1 MSAIAKKTA
10 RKKTIDPPV
19 AGPEKPRT
27 VRKLSG
33 IHEITNAI
41 TSQLDLNKI
50 LEVVFRES
58 KKIIRYDLA
67 SIDLLDK
74 TGKISIVYFLEPTRR
89 GKIKLGETFPLE
101 GTGIEWVIKN
111 KRALIRTDFS
121 REMSYREDP
130 YIRETGILSG
140 IVIPLIYR
148 EKVIGTFNLG
158 SKRKNSYHR
167 KDERILGIIAG
178 HIAIALE
185 NARIH
190 KELRDHAQNLEAEVE
205 ERTKELQNN
214 IENLQA
220 AQVKLIQT
228 EKLAATSKLV
238 AGVAHEVKNPLSSIS
253 FAGSIIEKALE
264 TGTDLDQVRE
274 SCRESISI
282 FKSEVIRLKNL
293 LDRFIAFGQPTTTV
307 REKTDINKVV
317 RQAIQSLK
325 WKLEEKK
332 VQLVETYSD
341 NLPEIQ
347 IDKDEFHRAIFNII
361 INSIHAIQ
369 PGGTIGVKTIL
380 EDGQITIEFED
391 DGCGIRSNIQDKIF
405 DIFFTTKSQG
415 SGMGLSQVYRTVESH
430 NGSICLSSDVGKG
443 TKLQI
448 ELPLPVH
455 R

>member
-1 MSAIAKKTA
+1 M
-10 RKKTIDPPV
+10 PPV
-19 AGPEKPRT
+19 ARPENPRT
-27 VRKLSG
+27 VVKLSS
-33 IHEITNAI
+33 INKITNAI
-41 TSQLDLNKI
+41 TSHLDLEEI

-67 SIDLLDK
+67 SIELIDE
-74 TGKISIVYFLEPTRR
+74 TGKISIVYFLEPSRR
-89 GKIKLGETFPLE
+89 GKIQLGETFPLE

-121 REMSYREDP
+121 RGTYYREDP

-158 SKRKNSYHR
+158 SKRKNTYHR
-167 KDERILGIIAG
+167 EDAGILRIIAG

-190 KELRDHAQNLEAEVE
+190 KALRDHAEDLEAKIE
-205 ERTKELQNN
+205 ERTKELENN

-253 FAGSIIEKALE
+253 FAGAIIEKALE

-274 SCRESISI
+274 CCRESISI

-293 LDRFIAFGQPTTTV
+293 VDRFIAFGQPTTTV
-307 REKTDINKVV
+307 PEKADINKVV

-341 NLPEIQ
+341 NLPEME

-369 PGGTIGVKTIL
+369 PGGTIKVKTIL

-391 DGCGIRSNIQDKIF
+391 DGCGIRADIQDKIF

-430 NGSICLSSDVGKG
+430 NGSICLSSEVGKG

-448 ELPLPVH
+448 ELPLEVH